1 MWFYFVFSAPLI
13 LFSLTLNTFAS
24 IPKIEVLIGKS
35 IPKIIVKGENITKT
49 YTSLETSKSLNIET
63 SPLKTKK
70 TYPGKNTI
78 VLNCNQSI
86 KDKWAKLL
94 LNHISDYKSLVIHES
109 AQCLD
114 CGKDNR
120 KIIHMIN

>member
-1 MWFYFVFSAPLI
+1 MALKMDGVTI
-13 LFSLTLNTFAS
+13 LKNSKLDNLNR
-24 IPKIEVLIGKS
+24 EMHRLVHCELCG
-35 IPKIIVKGENITKT
+35 
-49 YTSLETSKSLNIET
+49 
-63 SPLKTKK
+63 
-70 TYPGKNTI
+70 
-78 VLNCNQSI
+78 
-86 KDKWAKLL
+86 AKLL